1 MEAPVGTVGKRR
13 KYMHGDRTIYEWEQ
27 ALDEVNIYFA
37 PPPGLRAAEIDC
49 VILPHHLK
57 LGIKGNPPFL
67 DVRRLHG
74 KEQVCGDPS
83 RFR

>member
-1 MEAPVGTVGKRR
+1 MQAPAGTVGKRR
-13 KYMHGDRTIYEWEQ
+13 KYLHGDRIIYEWEQ
-27 ALDEVNIYFA
+27 ALDEVNIFFA

-67 DVRRLHG
+67 DVRTG
-74 KEQVCGDPS
+74 S
-83 RFR
+83 RIRASVR